1 MRTLTSRGAA
11 FVSLRRALSA
21 LAVALASSWAAEA
34 PAPTAALTFGF
45 MLDKPA
51 TSSAGI
57 YDTQDRLVRVLW
69 TMSDTPAGR
78 QTQVWDGKDDVG
90 KEAPSGEYRFLV
102 IANRA
107 TYRNV
112 GAIGNSGLPPNAKN
126 HTPSNIESV
135 TVDAEGAIY
144 TANNW
149 DEAGAD
155 FKKWDA
161 DGKSVH
167 NAKFQ
172 IRNGQPNGAPYAI
185 AVDETHIYC
194 TMYGWNS
201 PQWKQKAQVQKFTL
215 KDGKHVKFTKVEDK
229 AGHIQIYEFPG
240 KQMPAD
246 APKSDQNYYDCPL
259 RALVIQGS
267 SILVAD
273 FLGNRILRFDKE
285 TGEPK
290 GEFAVQHPQALALDK
305 KGQIWV
311 GHQHHLVSVFSAEG
325 KDGREALRVEE
336 QFFGR
341 VSVGAKLERRV
352 MTQVPTTPPTD
363 YLDRCEIEALAFDP
377 RGRLLVA
384 DSAAGKVRFFDVSQE
399 KPKLVDELGQKAE
412 PGDRAPDCFFRLR
425 GVAAD
430 KDGNLITIQTEPPY
444 GGARLAKWSPKKE
457 LLWEHFGEEF
467 VSLGNYAQDEP
478 DLFYSM
484 SFHRY
489 QLKDRAAG
497 TWEFIGN
504 AFAGGTKYGSDVH
517 GVPRILKLGAN
528 HFYFHPSGDGVQVYR
543 VRDTCRP
550 KFGSDGIV
558 YQEDYKLLRLAAL
571 VGGKDPAPDGTIR
584 TAALGQ
590 WTWHDA
596 EATGEVEPE
605 DVLWFKKPGEGK
617 YGCFGMDVDQEGN
630 IWFADLQTRGIWQI
644 PIGPLDTKGN
654 PTYDWANAKQVIPR
668 DQSPLKFEPNM
679 VQRGEDGSL
688 YAFGWS
694 AKWPQPKNNPFWMGG
709 STLVKFDKKGASA
722 WAVKLPAT
730 CVGFDAVP
738 GGGCMVGSGEK
749 ANIYHYSAEGLL
761 LGALKPGEAMCK
773 ESGWMDNHACVA
785 VNRDPR
791 DGVLDIFAEDDY
803 VLRIGWYRVNDKDA
817 ERIAGNLE
825 KP

>member
-1 MRTLTSRGAA
+1 MNHCVHFWPQRASLCALWVLCGGLWSGEVPTSAGA
-11 FVSLRRALSA
+11 VSF
-21 LAVALASSWAAEA
+21 E
-34 PAPTAALTFGF
+34 FN
-45 MLDKPA
+45 LDKPA
-51 TSSAGI
+51 ATSGGI
-57 YDTQDRLVRVLW
+57 YDPQGRLVRVLW
-69 TMSDTPAGR
+69 TMLDAPAGK
-78 QTQVWDGKDDVG
+78 QIKEWDGKDDLG
-90 KEAPSGEYRFLV
+90 ADAPAGQYSFLV
-102 IANRA
+102 LANRA
-107 TYRNV
+107 TYQNV
-112 GAIGNSGLPPNAKN
+112 GAIGNDGQPPDAKN

-135 TVDAEGAIY
+135 AVDAEGAIY

-155 FKKWDA
+155 FKKWTA
-161 DGKSVH
+161 DGKSVYD
-167 NAKFQ
+167 AQYQ

-185 AVDETHIYC
+185 AVDATHIYC

-215 KDGKHVKFTKVEDK
+215 KDGKHIKFTKVDDK

-246 APKSDQNYYDCPL
+246 APKSEQNYYDCPL
-259 RALVIQGS
+259 RALVAQGN

-285 TGEPK
+285 TGEAL
-290 GEFAVQHPQALALDK
+290 GEFAVQRPQALAVDK
-305 KGQIWV
+305 KGQVWV

-336 QFFGR
+336 QAFGDGNELR
-341 VSVGAKLERRV
+341 KEVKSLVVAASQGEV
-352 MTQVPTTPPTD
+352 
-363 YLDRCEIEALAFDP
+363 EALAFDP
-377 RGRLLVA
+377 AGHLLIA
-384 DSAAGKVRFFDVSQE
+384 DSAAGCVKIYDVSQE
-399 KPKLVDELGQKAE
+399 KPKPLDTLGKKAQ
-412 PGDRAPDCFFRLR
+412 PGDRAADRFFRLR

-430 KDGNLITIQTEPPY
+430 KDGNIITIQTEPPY

-497 TWEFIGN
+497 TWDFIGN
-504 AFAGGTKYGSDVH
+504 AFAGGVRYGSDVH
-517 GVPRILKLGAN
+517 GVPRILKLGQKR
-528 HFYFHPSGDGVQVYR
+528 FYFHPSGDGVQVYR
-543 VRDTCRP
+543 V
-550 KFGSDGIV
+550 DGKV
-558 YQEDYKLLRLAAL
+558 LHLAAML
-571 VGGKDPAPDGTIR
+571 GGKDPAPDGTVR
-584 TAALGQ
+584 TATLGQ

-596 EATGEVEPE
+596 GGTREVKPE

-630 IWFADLQTRGIWQI
+630 LWFSDLHTRGIWQI
-644 PIGPLDTKGN
+644 PIGPLDAQGN
-654 PTYDWANAKQVIPR
+654 PTYDWANAKQAIAR

-679 VQRGEDGSL
+679 AQRAADGSL

-709 STLVKFDKKGASA
+709 TTLARFDKTGACL

-730 CVGFDAVP
+730 CVGFDVVP
-738 GGGCMVGSGEK
+738 GGGCMVGSGQK
-749 ANIYHYSAEGLL
+749 ASIYHYSAEGLL
-761 LGALKPGEAMCK
+761 LGVLKPGEAMCK
-773 ESGWMDNHACVA
+773 ESGWMDNHASVA

-791 DGVLDIFAEDDY
+791 DGVLDVFAEDDY
-803 VLRIGWYRVNDKDA
+803 VLRIGWYRVNDKDVQ
-817 ERIAGNLE
+817 RITGTVK